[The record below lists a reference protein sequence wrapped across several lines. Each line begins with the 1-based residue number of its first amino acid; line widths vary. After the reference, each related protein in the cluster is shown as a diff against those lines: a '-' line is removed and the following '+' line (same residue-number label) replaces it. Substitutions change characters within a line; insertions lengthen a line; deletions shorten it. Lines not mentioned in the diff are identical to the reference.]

1 MLYAADQRESDY
13 EARIGIFE
21 HFVYGIGLYC
31 IQEETRH
38 EGMTMNVT
46 EHTPPNLLD
55 RLLAPIG
62 DCLTPEVAEKLVNLR
77 ADTMVQARLEELAAK
92 STEGTLTDAERA
104 EYDSYIHTLDV
115 LAVLQA
121 KARGVLKAHGSA

>member
-1 MLYAADQRESDY
+1 
-13 EARIGIFE
+13 
-21 HFVYGIGLYC
+21 
-31 IQEETRH
+31 
-38 EGMTMNVT
+38 MTMNVT

-77 ADTMVQARLEELAAK
+77 ADTVVQARLEELAAK

>member
-1 MLYAADQRESDY
+1 
-13 EARIGIFE
+13 
-21 HFVYGIGLYC
+21 
-31 IQEETRH
+31 
-38 EGMTMNVT
+38 MTMNMP
-46 EHTPPNLLD
+46 EHAPVNFLN

-77 ADTMVQARLEELAAK
+77 ADAVVQARLEELAAK
-92 STEGTLTDAERA
+92 CTEDSLTDTERA

-121 KARGVLKAHGSA
+121 KARSVLKAHGSA

>member
-1 MLYAADQRESDY
+1 
-13 EARIGIFE
+13 
-21 HFVYGIGLYC
+21 
-31 IQEETRH
+31 
-38 EGMTMNVT
+38 MTMNMP
-46 EHTPPNLLD
+46 EHAPANFLD

-77 ADTMVQARLEELAAK
+77 ADAVVQTRLEELAAK
-92 STEGTLTDAERA
+92 STEGSLTDAERA

-121 KARGVLKAHGSA
+121 KARSVLKAHDSA

>member
-1 MLYAADQRESDY
+1 
-13 EARIGIFE
+13 
-21 HFVYGIGLYC
+21 
-31 IQEETRH
+31 
-38 EGMTMNVT
+38 MNVT

-77 ADTMVQARLEELAAK
+77 ADTVVQARLEELAAK